1 MSNEDRPTDDG
12 WRTPRW
18 SNRDLSVIKLRHED
32 ERRSWDSMMSQV
44 GQAMGLPIG
53 SNFMACLE
61 RAKELAPTSFTSDPP
76 VMNARQ
82 GIKCGEIEVKRG
94 GVMAILVSGG
104 QLTQG
109 SVERLLQFRESKA
122 DDVVILLEAE
132 PFFDDGVAADVKI
145 EIVNMQP
152 DAARAVILERE

>member
-1 MSNEDRPTDDG
+1 
-12 WRTPRW
+12 
-18 SNRDLSVIKLRHED
+18 
-32 ERRSWDSMMSQV
+32 
-44 GQAMGLPIG
+44 
-53 SNFMACLE
+53 
-61 RAKELAPTSFTSDPP
+61 
-76 VMNARQ
+76 MNAKQ

-104 QLTQG
+104 RLTQG

-152 DAARAVILERE
+152 SLIGGSVEDAWTPQRSEEG